1 MQPTRSES
9 WEAVNQSE
17 ARIASLRRVTTGTV
31 ESGTSKSGGRGH
43 SKILYQKVNQHDQ
56 EQDLDSDQ
64 ENCAKDWV
72 VREPPSSSI
81 MELNIH
87 NRRLFLGSFL
97 AVEVTGLLAVIMTIA
112 WVIEFKGGVVWG
124 TTELGINFNW
134 HPILMTLGLI
144 FLYGNGALIYRVF
157 PPRNDSHKLGLKIGH
172 AVVMMITFII
182 MVIGLQAAF
191 DSHNLATPPKPNLY
205 TLHSWIGL
213 IAALLFGLQWAL
225 GFSAFL
231 FPKFSPEIRSIL
243 MPFHQYFGSS
253 ILCLAVAAALMG
265 HLEKAIWSNK
275 AYSQKD
281 SESMVVNFIGVFL
294 VLFVMGVTF
303 LLSKFSKEN
312 PAGHRAV

>member
-1 MQPTRSES
+1 M
-9 WEAVNQSE
+9 NQSE

-31 ESGTSKSGGRGH
+31 ESGTSKSGGREH
-43 SKILYQKVNQHDQ
+43 SNILYQQVNQQD
-56 EQDLDSDQ
+56 QDLASDQ
-64 ENCAKDWV
+64 EDSGKGRV
-72 VREPPSSSI
+72 VREPPSSI
-81 MELNIH
+81 MELNIY

-97 AVEVTGLLAVIMTIA
+97 AVEATGLLAVIMTIV
-112 WVIEFKGGVVWG
+112 WVFEFKGGVAPKPDM
-124 TTELGINFNW
+124 GINFNW

-144 FLYGNGALIYRVF
+144 FLYGNGALIYRVI

-182 MVIGLQAAF
+182 MVVGLQAAF

-213 IAALLFGLQWAL
+213 IAALLFGFQWAL

-231 FPKFSPEIRSIL
+231 FPKFSPEIRAIL